1 MNEVE
6 VTEGTGNVFADLGM
20 PNPEERLMRSAL
32 VHELHTVLKARKL
45 RKEATAKLLDLPA
58 PVASDLLKGRFV
70 DLPLSQLFDLLVRL
84 NRDVEI
90 RIRPM
95 NEGARLHV
103 SALSA

>member
-1 MNEVE
+1 MEDRF
-6 VTEGTGNVFADLGM
+6 VTTGSDNVFADLGM

-32 VHELHTVLKARKL
+32 VFELHTVLKARKL
-45 RKEATAKLLDLPA
+45 RKDAAARLLDLPA
-58 PVASDLLKGRFV
+58 PVTADLLKGRFV
-70 DLPLSQLFDLLVRL
+70 DLPLAQLFDLLVRL

-103 SALSA
+103 SALPA